1 MRNKKQKAYDNCV
14 YAILGTVLIVTLL
27 MCANACNREVD
38 NATPKASTK
47 NIDHATS
54 IYEVE
59 FDGAKYI
66 IVDTYRGIGICPKA
80 GEVVWTKEVSEQ
92 D

>member
-1 MRNKKQKAYDNCV
+1 MKTYDKKV
-14 YAILGTVLIVTLL
+14 YTILGICLVSIVLLL
-27 MCANACNREVD
+27 ANACNTKLD
-38 NATPKASTK
+38 NPMPKTSTK

-54 IYEVE
+54 VYEVE

-66 IVDTYRGIGICPKA
+66 VVDTYRGIGVCQKA
-80 GEVVWTKEVSEQ
+80 GEVVWTKEVK